1 MKKTTGRASIL
12 AVVLLIAASCGSAV
26 GEATAASEGVTTEET
41 APSDNAEETATEVEP
56 VADETDVAG
65 APTEFVEAEF
75 VPDAPPLVDE
85 SGQLD
90 LGSTWRIDTLDT
102 PFTFSVP
109 EELVVIGN
117 DNGLL
122 IVASSSTAGQGDRG
136 IQFLRPARIT
146 DPADPDYNL
155 SPTQGWDPRDI
166 EGWIDA
172 MPIGLTIQNRTET
185 SIGGFPTVQFDG
197 TLTEDAPECRPNF
210 RCTSFGDNGPWSGI
224 EIISNVH
231 YRFWAI
237 DLGSSDPVLI
247 VAAHR
252 GADEDWFDT
261 VDQLLS
267 TLAFGDIAP
276 NAISIEDPGTFEFD
290 VHDGIRLTSTRPF
303 LLNSDWSG
311 SVALTDLSW
320 WFRDVEFM
328 TRPNGLDGNPIGNS
342 DNLVTYLEEN
352 NFAVTELDGTVL
364 GGFDTR
370 VFQVGSS
377 RFLDAFSRT
386 EDTGIS
392 FAPSPRALWWVI
404 DHPDRGLLINTA
416 EHWDPKSEPELFDEV
431 AAWGE
436 ELFATIEFIE

>member
-1 MKKTTGRASIL
+1 MKKTTGRAAIL
-12 AVVLLIAASCGSAV
+12 TVVLLITASCGRGV
-26 GEATAASEGVTTEET
+26 GEGTAASEEVTTEET
-41 APSDNAEETATEVEP
+41 APSETAEESTTEAEP
-56 VADETDVAG
+56 VADETEVAPE
-65 APTEFVEAEF
+65 PTEQVEAEF
-75 VPDAPPLVDE
+75 ISDAPVLVDE

-102 PFTFSVP
+102 PLTFSVP
-109 EELVVIGN
+109 EDLVVIDN

-122 IVASSSTAGQGDRG
+122 IVTSSRSTGQGDRG
-136 IQFLRPARIT
+136 IQFLRPARIA
-146 DPADPDYNL
+146 DPADPEYNL
-155 SPTQGWDPRDI
+155 NPTQGWDPRDI

-172 MPIGLTIQNRTET
+172 MPIGLAMENRTET
-185 SIGGFPTVQFDG
+185 SIGGFPAVQFDV
-197 TLTEDAPECRPNF
+197 TLTNDAPECRPDH
-210 RCTSFGDNGPWSGI
+210 RCASFGDNGPWSGI

-237 DLGSSDPVLI
+237 DLGDSDPVLI
-247 VAAHR
+247 AAANR
-252 GADEDWFDT
+252 GPEEDWFNT

-276 NAISIEDPGTFEFD
+276 NAISLEDPGTFEFD

-320 WFRDVEFM
+320 WLRDVEFL

-364 GGFDTR
+364 DGFETR
-370 VFQVGSS
+370 VFQVGSGP
-377 RFLDAFSRT
+377 FLDAFSRT

-392 FAPSPRALWWVI
+392 FAPSPRSLWWVI

-416 EHWDPKSEPELFDEV
+416 EHWDPQGEPELFDEV
-431 AAWGE
+431 ATWGE
-436 ELFATIEFIE
+436 ELFATLEFIE